1 MPWAST
7 RGRCHKKPHWRIVVI
22 WLPHPPLPVSA
33 DLEKGFGDSPQSCAQ
48 TIQAAA
54 ATRLAGGS
62 IEDHTG
68 EKSDPIYSFDLAVA
82 RIGAACVARDALK
95 TDFVLTARCEN
106 FLWERPDLSDTIRRL
121 QAFEAAGA
129 DVLYA
134 LGLHDLETIK
144 TVCRNVIKPVNVVM
158 GMPGA
163 VFDLTQLAE
172 AGVKR
177 VSVGSALPCL
187 ISAGAS
193 GTGASGAGRVC
204 HRRAGNDRRWQLSLW
219 GSGLGIC
226 QN

>member
-1 MPWAST
+1 MWVRCLVWLLWDIPRWRRQAWDWRLPWAST

-54 ATRLAGGS
+54 ATGLVGGS

-82 RIGAACVARDALK
+82 RIGTACVARDALK

-106 FLWERPDLSDTIRRL
+106 FLWERPDLRDSIRRL

-134 LGLHDLETIK
+134 PGLHDLETIK
-144 TVCRNVIKPVNVVM
+144 TVCRNVTKPVNVVM
-158 GMPGA
+158 ECRGR
-163 VFDLTQLAE
+163 FLT
-172 AGVKR
+172 
-177 VSVGSALPCL
+177 
-187 ISAGAS
+187 
-193 GTGASGAGRVC
+193 
-204 HRRAGNDRRWQLSLW
+204 
-219 GSGLGIC
+219 
-226 QN
+226 

>member
-1 MPWAST
+1 M
-7 RGRCHKKPHWRIVVI
+7 
-22 WLPHPPLPVSA
+22 
-33 DLEKGFGDSPQSCAQ
+33 
-48 TIQAAA
+48 
-54 ATRLAGGS
+54 
-62 IEDHTG
+62 
-68 EKSDPIYSFDLAVA
+68 
-82 RIGAACVARDALK
+82 
-95 TDFVLTARCEN
+95 
-106 FLWERPDLSDTIRRL
+106 SDTIRRL

-144 TVCRNVIKPVNVVM
+144 TVCRNVTKPVNVVM

-193 GTGASGAGRVC
+193 GTGAPRAERVC
-204 HRRAGNDRRWQLSLW
+204 HRRAGND
-219 GSGLGIC
+219 
-226 QN
+226 

>member
-1 MPWAST
+1 M
-7 RGRCHKKPHWRIVVI
+7 I

-54 ATRLAGGS
+54 ATGLVGGS

-82 RIGAACVARDALK
+82 RIGTACVARDALK

-134 LGLHDLETIK
+134 PGLHDLETIK
-144 TVCRNVIKPVNVVM
+144 TVCRNVTKPVNVVM

-177 VSVGSALPCL
+177 VSVGAALARLALVRLALAC
-187 ISAGAS
+187 GK
-193 GTGASGAGRVC
+193 
-204 HRRAGNDRRWQLSLW
+204 
-219 GSGLGIC
+219 
-226 QN
+226 

>member
-1 MPWAST
+1 M
-7 RGRCHKKPHWRIVVI
+7 
-22 WLPHPPLPVSA
+22 
-33 DLEKGFGDSPQSCAQ
+33 
-48 TIQAAA
+48 
-54 ATRLAGGS
+54 GGS

-82 RIGAACVARDALK
+82 QIGTACVARDALK

-134 LGLHDLETIK
+134 PGLHDLETIK
-144 TVCRNVIKPVNVVM
+144 TVCRNVTKPVNVVM

-177 VSVGSALPCL
+177 VSVGSALARL
-187 ISAGAS
+187 ALVAFV
-193 GTGASGAGRVC
+193 TGAREMIEDGSFHFGE
-204 HRRAGNDRRWQLSLW
+204 RALEFAE
-219 GSGLGIC
+219 IETHFAP
-226 QN
+226 

>member
-1 MPWAST
+1 M
-7 RGRCHKKPHWRIVVI
+7 
-22 WLPHPPLPVSA
+22 
-33 DLEKGFGDSPQSCAQ
+33 
-48 TIQAAA
+48 
-54 ATRLAGGS
+54 GGS

-106 FLWERPDLSDTIRRL
+106 FLWERPDLRDSIRRL

-134 LGLHDLETIK
+134 PGLHDLETIK

-177 VSVGSALPCL
+177 VSVGSALARL
-187 ISAGAS
+187 ALVAFV
-193 GTGASGAGRVC
+193 TGAREMIEDGSFHFGD
-204 HRRAGNDRRWQLSLW
+204 RALEFAKIETHFAPYTNRP
-219 GSGLGIC
+219 
-226 QN
+226 NN

>member
-1 MPWAST
+1 M
-7 RGRCHKKPHWRIVVI
+7 
-22 WLPHPPLPVSA
+22 
-33 DLEKGFGDSPQSCAQ
+33 
-48 TIQAAA
+48 
-54 ATRLAGGS
+54 GGS

-82 RIGAACVARDALK
+82 RIGTACVARDALK

-134 LGLHDLETIK
+134 PGLHDLETIK
-144 TVCRNVIKPVNVVM
+144 TVCRNVTKPVNVVM

-172 AGVKR
+172 AGGKR
-177 VSVGSALPCL
+177 VSVGSALARL
-187 ISAGAS
+187 ALARLALVAFV
-193 GTGASGAGRVC
+193 TGAREMIEDGSFHFGD
-204 HRRAGNDRRWQLSLW
+204 RALEFAK
-219 GSGLGIC
+219 IETHFAP
-226 QN
+226 